1 MLTIN
6 AEIKKN
12 EQRSDKTYNV
22 KLRFTLSRKI
32 KRLSTTI
39 FVTPKDLTKEFKIK
53 QSSPFYK
60 EVNELIFAYQEKC
73 AKLQIEQN
81 GYTID
86 DVMDCL
92 NGEQAQKQVIDF
104 IKFCREWIAS
114 ADIKGAANYT
124 SAVNALVRFIGK
136 EELDVKLITTDFLE
150 RFKLF
155 LNDERK
161 KREKQLTEQGK
172 RIPSNRALSLYLM
185 SIKKLFN
192 ESKRIYNKKY
202 KNTILIS
209 HSPFDGFVIP
219 KQEPTR
225 KRAISAENIRA
236 IWLLPY
242 KNIKKGYRGTCLFDL
257 AKDCFILS
265 FGLIGMNSADL
276 FYATDLQN
284 GTITYYRTKTKG
296 RRSDKGKMQVNV
308 PRFLLPLV
316 DKYRDTTGQ
325 RIFNFY
331 QYYTNEKALSKA
343 INRGLKEI
351 GSILGVDDLEFYAA
365 RHSWATIAVNKVG
378 IDKYTV
384 HAALNHLD
392 DSMKVTDIY
401 IERDFV
407 NENKANA
414 KVLKYVFKQ

>member
-60 EVNELIFAYQEKC
+60 EVNELICDYQEKC

-236 IWLLPY
+236 IRSLPY

>member
-331 QYYTNEKALSKA
+331 QYYTTEKALSKA

>member
-6 AEIKKN
+6 AEIKKE

-22 KLRFTLSRKI
+22 KLRFTLGRKF
-32 KRLSTTI
+32 KRVSTSL
-39 FVTPKDLTKEFKIK
+39 FVTPKDLTKDFKIK
-53 QSSPFYK
+53 QSSPICRV
-60 EVNELIFAYQEKC
+60 VNELIRSYEEKC

-92 NGEQAQKQVIDF
+92 NGEQAQHQMIDF
-104 IKFCREWIAS
+104 IKFCREWIS
-114 ADIKGAANYT
+114 NADIKGAPNYT
-124 SAVNALVRFIGK
+124 SAVNALVRFISK
-136 EELDVKLITTDFLE
+136 EELDVKSITTDFLE
-150 RFKLF
+150 RFKDF
-155 LNDERK
+155 LNGERK

-192 ESKRIYNKKY
+192 ECKRIYNKKY

-219 KQEPTR
+219 KQESTR
-225 KRAISAENIRA
+225 KRAISAENVRA

-242 KNIKKGYRGTCLFDL
+242 KNIKKGYKGTCLFDL

-276 FYATDLQN
+276 FYATDFQD
-284 GTITYYRTKTKG
+284 GIITYYRTKTKG

-308 PRFLLPLV
+308 PKFLLPLV
-316 DKYRDTTGQ
+316 NKYRDTTGQ

-351 GSILGVDDLEFYAA
+351 GSILGVDDLEYYAA

-401 IERDFV
+401 IERDFIV
-407 NENKANA
+407 ENKANE

>member
-22 KLRFTLSRKI
+22 KLRFTLNRKI

-53 QSSPFYK
+53 PSSPFYK
-60 EVNELIFAYQEKC
+60 EVNELICDYQEKC

-104 IKFCREWIAS
+104 IKFCREWIAN

>member
-6 AEIKKN
+6 AEIK
-12 EQRSDKTYNV
+12 SDGKRLDGTYNV
-22 KLRFTLSRKI
+22 KLRFTLNRKY
-32 KRLSTTI
+32 KRISTSL

-53 QSSPFYK
+53 ASSPIKK
-60 EVNELIFAYQEKC
+60 EVDKLIHAYQERC
-73 AKLQIEQN
+73 AKLQIDLNE
-81 GYTID
+81 YTVEDII
-86 DVMDCL
+86 DCL
-92 NGEQAQKQVIDF
+92 NGELAKSRTIDF
-104 IKFCREWIAS
+104 IQFSREWIAS
-114 ADIKGAANYT
+114 TDIKGAANYT
-124 SAVNALVRFIGK
+124 SAVNAIVRFIGK

-150 RFKLF
+150 RFKDF

-161 KREKQLTEQGK
+161 KREKHLTEQGK
-172 RIPSNRALSLYLM
+172 RVPSNRALSLYLM

-209 HSPFDGFVIP
+209 HSPFNGFVIP

-242 KNIKKGYRGTCLFDL
+242 KNIKKGYKGTCLFDL

-276 FYATDLQN
+276 FYATDYQD

-296 RRSDKGKMQVNV
+296 RRSDKGKMQVKV
-308 PRFLLPLV
+308 PKFLLPLV
-316 DKYRDTTGQ
+316 DKYRDITGQ
-325 RIFNFY
+325 RIFNFH

-351 GSILGVDDLEFYAA
+351 GSILGVDDLEYYAA

-378 IDKYTV
+378 VDKYTV

-401 IERDFV
+401 IERDFIV
-407 NENKANA
+407 ENKANE
-414 KVLKYVFKQ
+414 KVLRYVFKQ

>member
-22 KLRFTLSRKI
+22 KLRFTLNRKI

-53 QSSPFYK
+53 PSSPFYK
-60 EVNELIFAYQEKC
+60 EVNELICDYQEKC

-104 IKFCREWIAS
+104 IKFCREWIAN

-161 KREKQLTEQGK
+161 KREEQLTKQGK
-172 RIPSNRALSLYLM
+172 RVPSNRALSLYLT

-192 ESKRIYNKKY
+192 EGKRIYNNKY
-202 KNTILIS
+202 KNTKIN
-209 HSPFDGFVIP
+209 F
-219 KQEPTR
+219 
-225 KRAISAENIRA
+225 
-236 IWLLPY
+236 
-242 KNIKKGYRGTCLFDL
+242 LF
-257 AKDCFILS
+257 FI
-265 FGLIGMNSADL
+265 
-276 FYATDLQN
+276 Y
-284 GTITYYRTKTKG
+284 
-296 RRSDKGKMQVNV
+296 
-308 PRFLLPLV
+308 
-316 DKYRDTTGQ
+316 
-325 RIFNFY
+325 
-331 QYYTNEKALSKA
+331 
-343 INRGLKEI
+343 
-351 GSILGVDDLEFYAA
+351 
-365 RHSWATIAVNKVG
+365 
-378 IDKYTV
+378 
-384 HAALNHLD
+384 
-392 DSMKVTDIY
+392 
-401 IERDFV
+401 
-407 NENKANA
+407 
-414 KVLKYVFKQ
+414 

>member
-22 KLRFTLSRKI
+22 KLRFTLNRKI

-53 QSSPFYK
+53 PSSPFYK
-60 EVNELIFAYQEKC
+60 EVNELICDYHEKC
-73 AKLQIEQN
+73 AKLQIEQH

-86 DVMDCL
+86 DVIDCL
-92 NGEQAQKQVIDF
+92 NGEQAQKQIIDF
-104 IKFCREWIAS
+104 IQFCREWIAN

-136 EELDVKLITTDFLE
+136 EELDVKLITADFME
-150 RFKLF
+150 RFKDF
-155 LNDERK
+155 LNNERK
-161 KREKQLTEQGK
+161 KREKQLTKEGK
-172 RIPSNRALSLYLM
+172 RVPSNRTLSLYLM

-192 ESKRIYNKKY
+192 EGKRIYNNKY
-202 KNTILIS
+202 KNTLLIS

-219 KQEPTR
+219 KQETTR

-276 FYATDLQN
+276 FYATDFQD
-284 GTITYYRTKTKG
+284 GIITYYRTKTKG
-296 RRSDKGKMQVNV
+296 RRSDKGKMQVKV
-308 PRFLLPLV
+308 PKFLLPLV
-316 DKYRDTTGQ
+316 DKYRDRTGL

-331 QYYTNEKALSKA
+331 QYYTNEKALNKA

-351 GSILGVDDLEFYAA
+351 GSLLNVDDLEYYAA

-401 IERDFV
+401 IERDFII
-407 NENKANA
+407 ENKANE
-414 KVLKYVFKQ
+414 KVLKYVFK

>member
-60 EVNELIFAYQEKC
+60 EVNELICDYQEKC

-236 IWLLPY
+236 IWSLPY

-331 QYYTNEKALSKA
+331 QYYTTEKALSKA

>member
-161 KREKQLTEQGK
+161 KREKQLTELGK

-236 IWLLPY
+236 IWSQPY

>member
-22 KLRFTLSRKI
+22 KLRFTLNRKI

>member
-22 KLRFTLSRKI
+22 KPRFTLNRKI

-331 QYYTNEKALSKA
+331 QYYTTEKALSKA

>member
-22 KLRFTLSRKI
+22 KLRFTLNRKI

-53 QSSPFYK
+53 QSSPIYK

-92 NGEQAQKQVIDF
+92 NSEQAQKQVIDF

-192 ESKRIYNKKY
+192 ESKRIYNKRSSWVQFNIALVFPLLNLLLIFYVSSIRRLYPFKVATV
-202 KNTILIS
+202 KVCGVIIL
-209 HSPFDGFVIP
+209 
-219 KQEPTR
+219 
-225 KRAISAENIRA
+225 
-236 IWLLPY
+236 
-242 KNIKKGYRGTCLFDL
+242 
-257 AKDCFILS
+257 
-265 FGLIGMNSADL
+265 M
-276 FYATDLQN
+276 
-284 GTITYYRTKTKG
+284 
-296 RRSDKGKMQVNV
+296 
-308 PRFLLPLV
+308 
-316 DKYRDTTGQ
+316 
-325 RIFNFY
+325 
-331 QYYTNEKALSKA
+331 
-343 INRGLKEI
+343 
-351 GSILGVDDLEFYAA
+351 
-365 RHSWATIAVNKVG
+365 
-378 IDKYTV
+378 
-384 HAALNHLD
+384 
-392 DSMKVTDIY
+392 
-401 IERDFV
+401 
-407 NENKANA
+407 
-414 KVLKYVFKQ
+414 

>member
-22 KLRFTLSRKI
+22 KLRFTLCRKI

-316 DKYRDTTGQ
+316 DKYRDTTDQ

-331 QYYTNEKALSKA
+331 QYYTTEKALSKA

>member
-22 KLRFTLSRKI
+22 KLRFTLNRKI

-60 EVNELIFAYQEKC
+60 EVNELICDYQEKC
-73 AKLQIEQN
+73 AKLQIEQH

-86 DVMDCL
+86 DVIDCL
-92 NGEQAQKQVIDF
+92 NGEQAQKQIIDF
-104 IKFCREWIAS
+104 IQFCREWIAS

-150 RFKLF
+150 RFKEF

-161 KREKQLTEQGK
+161 KREKLLTVQGK

-219 KQEPTR
+219 KQESTR

-242 KNIKKGYRGTCLFDL
+242 KNIKKGYKGTCLFDL

-276 FYATDLQN
+276 FYATDYQD

-296 RRSDKGKMQVNV
+296 RRSDKGKMQVNA
-308 PRFLLPLV
+308 PKLLLPLV
-316 DKYRDTTGQ
+316 DKYRDITGQ
-325 RIFNFY
+325 RIFNFH

-351 GSILGVDDLEFYAA
+351 GSILGVDDLEYYAA

-378 IDKYTV
+378 VDKYTV

-407 NENKANA
+407 VENKANE
-414 KVLKYVFKQ
+414 KVLKYVFKL

>member
-22 KLRFTLSRKI
+22 KLRFTLNRKI

-60 EVNELIFAYQEKC
+60 EVNELICDYQEKC
-73 AKLQIEQN
+73 AKLEIEQH

-86 DVMDCL
+86 DVIDCL
-92 NGEQAQKQVIDF
+92 NGEQAQKQIIDF
-104 IKFCREWIAS
+104 IQFCREWIAS

-136 EELDVKLITTDFLE
+136 EELDVKLITADFME
-150 RFKLF
+150 RFKDF
-155 LNDERK
+155 LNNERK
-161 KREKQLTEQGK
+161 KREEQLTKQGK
-172 RIPSNRALSLYLM
+172 RVPSNRALSLYLM

-192 ESKRIYNKKY
+192 EGKRIYNNKY
-202 KNTILIS
+202 KNTLLIS

-219 KQEPTR
+219 KQESTR

-276 FYATDLQN
+276 FYATDFQD
-284 GTITYYRTKTKG
+284 GIITYYRTKTKG
-296 RRSDKGKMQVNV
+296 RRSDKGKMQVKV
-308 PRFLLPLV
+308 PKFLLPLV
-316 DKYRDTTGQ
+316 DKYRDRTGL

-331 QYYTNEKALSKA
+331 QYYTNEKALNKA
-343 INRGLKEI
+343 LNRGLKEI
-351 GSILGVDDLEFYAA
+351 GSILGVDDLEYYAA

-401 IERDFV
+401 IERDFIV
-407 NENKANA
+407 ENKANE
-414 KVLKYVFKQ
+414 KVLKYVFK

>member
-22 KLRFTLSRKI
+22 KLRFTLNRKI

-209 HSPFDGFVIP
+209 HSHFDGFVIP

>member
-6 AEIKKN
+6 AEIKK
-12 EQRSDKTYNV
+12 EEKKCDKTYNV
-22 KLRFTLSRKI
+22 KLRFTLNRRY
-32 KRLSTTI
+32 KRISTSL
-39 FVTPKDLTKEFKIK
+39 FVTPKDLTKDFKIK
-53 QSSPFYK
+53 TSSPIYR
-60 EVNELIFAYQEKC
+60 EVDELIRNYQEKC
-73 AKLQIEQN
+73 YKLQIEQN
-81 GYTID
+81 GYTIE

-92 NGEQAQKQVIDF
+92 RGEQAKLQTIDF
-104 IKFCREWIAS
+104 IKFSREWIAN
-114 ADIKGAANYT
+114 AEIKGAPNYT
-124 SAVNALVRFIGK
+124 SAVNALVRFIGREK
-136 EELDVKLITTDFLE
+136 LDAKLITANFLDRFKDFLN
-150 RFKLF
+150 K
-155 LNDERK
+155 ERK
-161 KREKQLTEQGK
+161 EREELLMRQGK

-192 ESKRIYNKKY
+192 ECKRTYNKKY

-209 HSPFDGFVIP
+209 HSPFDDIVIP

-242 KNIKKGYRGTCLFDL
+242 KNIKKGHKGTCLFDL

-265 FGLIGMNSADL
+265 FGLIGINSADL
-276 FYATDLQN
+276 FYATDYQN
-284 GTITYYRTKTKG
+284 GIITYYRTKTKG
-296 RRSDKGKMQVNV
+296 RRSDKGKMQVKV
-308 PRFLLPLV
+308 PKFLLPLV
-316 DKYRDTTGQ
+316 DKYRDITGQ
-325 RIFNFY
+325 RIFNFH

-351 GSILGVDDLEFYAA
+351 GSILGVDDLEYYAA

-378 IDKYTV
+378 VDKYTV

-401 IERDFV
+401 IERDFIV
-407 NENKANA
+407 ENKANE

>member
-22 KLRFTLSRKI
+22 KLRFTLNRKI

-331 QYYTNEKALSKA
+331 QYYTTEKALSKA

>member
-1 MLTIN
+1 MLTIRE
-6 AEIKKN
+6 EIKKN
-12 EQRSDKTYNV
+12 EQKSDKTYNV
-22 KLRFTLSRKI
+22 KLRFTLNRKY
-32 KRLSTTI
+32 KRISTSL

-53 QSSPFYK
+53 ASSPIKK
-60 EVNELIFAYQEKC
+60 EVDKLIHAYQERC
-73 AKLQIEQN
+73 AKLQIDLNE
-81 GYTID
+81 YTVEDII
-86 DVMDCL
+86 DCL
-92 NGEQAQKQVIDF
+92 NGELAKSRTIDF
-104 IKFCREWIAS
+104 IQFSREWIAS
-114 ADIKGAANYT
+114 TDIKGAANYT
-124 SAVNALVRFIGK
+124 SAVNAIVRFIGK

-150 RFKLF
+150 RFKDF

-161 KREKQLTEQGK
+161 KREKHLTEQGK
-172 RIPSNRALSLYLM
+172 RVPSNRALSLYLM

-209 HSPFDGFVIP
+209 HSPFNGFVIP

-242 KNIKKGYRGTCLFDL
+242 KNIKKGYKGTCLFDL

-276 FYATDLQN
+276 FYATDYQD

-296 RRSDKGKMQVNV
+296 RRSDKGKMQVKV
-308 PRFLLPLV
+308 PKFLLPLV
-316 DKYRDTTGQ
+316 DKYRDITGQ
-325 RIFNFY
+325 RIFNFH

-351 GSILGVDDLEFYAA
+351 GSILGVDDLEYYAA

-378 IDKYTV
+378 VDKYTV

-401 IERDFV
+401 IERDFIV
-407 NENKANA
+407 ENKANE
-414 KVLKYVFKQ
+414 KVLRYVFKQ

>member
-92 NGEQAQKQVIDF
+92 NGEEAQKQVIDF

-161 KREKQLTEQGK
+161 KREEQLTKQGK
-172 RIPSNRALSLYLM
+172 RVPSNRALSLYLM

-192 ESKRIYNKKY
+192 EGKRIYNKKY

>member
-22 KLRFTLSRKI
+22 KLRFTLNRKI

-225 KRAISAENIRA
+225 KRAISAENILA
-236 IWLLPY
+236 IWSLPY